1 MNAMSK
7 TRTYVAITALIFA
20 LVIAAAIVSCESV
33 KRTGTV
39 GLGAALLAALG
50 LLASPLVSVVGA
62 FIGAILAFGIVE
74 GARADGLEQARTA
87 VLHSS
92 PWHLPTIPWWIW
104 LFALWLFLKWAR
116 ILDWIKKRRWDEFL
130 RMVGL
135 RTHRR
140 PPPGA

>member
-87 VLHSS
+87 VLHS
-92 PWHLPTIPWWIW
+92 IPWWIW